1 MNDVAPHKERAAS
14 VPTNQFLCSS
24 GLSSHP
30 PLHTHQ
36 SPPVSRGRDLPMAL
50 DPPVPSAPERPPRP
64 RRASVPSII
73 FSKDD
78 MQAVTDAM
86 SGIGLQTSQDQ
97 QIDTR
102 NIGFA
107 VTNGSNPKRRS
118 RSVGAFQE
126 NDHRMSPIQWR
137 QHRTRSDEIK
147 YLRQSAD
154 LSSKVMD
161 LSAPESDHPDAAS
174 DGAGL
179 EPPNGEFNFGLQAD
193 SMQGQERIGLEERLI
208 TLEIKLMDFEYA
220 LSRIQ
225 AGSGGPS
232 RRHSSSDMNG
242 LRLDGSRHSS
252 EAPPTPRDGSS
263 ILAQIIASQR
273 RPATDSVALS
283 RDRPISVA
291 TTLKPTHRKNNSS
304 GKSGP
309 DLAPGIGPSGLTVE
323 HYEMLVNSIHRERSA
338 RLALEDQV
346 LRLQKQIESI
356 HESDRPQSHQRSI
369 SSNNNSFVNHSHTQ
383 SSSSHQSRVLGMI
396 PSDGRRG
403 GRYYAEPRPRSSS
416 YSTNETD
423 TTEDYHDAYL
433 TPSNITPVERGEYER
448 NAFERMPG
456 VKDGEAF

>member
-1 MNDVAPHKERAAS
+1 MNEVAPHKERSAS
-14 VPTNQFLCSS
+14 VPTNHFLRSS
-24 GLSSHP
+24 AVSSHP
-30 PLHTHQ
+30 PSQSYQ
-36 SPPVSRGRDLPMAL
+36 SPPVSRGRHPPMTL
-50 DPPVPSAPERPPRP
+50 DPPVSLAPERPPRP

-86 SGIGLQTSQDQ
+86 SGIGLQTSQDH

-147 YLRQSAD
+147 YLRQSVD
-154 LSSKVMD
+154 VSSKVMD
-161 LSAPESDHPDAAS
+161 LAASESEHPDAAS
-174 DGAGL
+174 DSAGL

-193 SMQGQERIGLEERLI
+193 SIQGQERIGLEERLI

-232 RRHSSSDMNG
+232 RCHSSSDTNG
-242 LRLDGSRHSS
+242 LRLDGSHHSS

-273 RPATDSVALS
+273 RPVTDSVALS
-283 RDRPISVA
+283 RDRPTSVA
-291 TTLKPTHRKNNSS
+291 TTLKPSHKKTNSS
-304 GKSGP
+304 GKSGL
-309 DLAPGIGPSGLTVE
+309 DLAPGTGPSGLTVE
-323 HYEMLVNSIHRERSA
+323 HYEMLVHSIHREKSA

-346 LRLQKQIESI
+346 SRLQKQIESI
-356 HESDRPQSHQRSI
+356 HGPYQPHSHQRSI
-369 SSNNNSFVNHSHTQ
+369 SLNNNSFANHSHTH
-383 SSSSHQSRVLGMI
+383 SNSSHQSRVLSMI

-403 GRYYAEPRPRSSS
+403 GRYYAELRPRSSS

-423 TTEDYHDAYL
+423 TTEDYHDAHL
-433 TPSNITPVERGEYER
+433 TPANITPVERGEFER